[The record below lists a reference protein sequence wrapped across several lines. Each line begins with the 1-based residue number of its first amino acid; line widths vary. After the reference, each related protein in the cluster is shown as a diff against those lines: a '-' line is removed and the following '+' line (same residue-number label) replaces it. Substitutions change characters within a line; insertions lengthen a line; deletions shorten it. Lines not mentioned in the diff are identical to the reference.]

1 VCRPDDKKCEMAILA
16 LRERRRYNQVRR
28 LGIKVPLGYARIYS
42 IKLMP
47 KDVQNEMLKYPSGIT
62 DDSDFEDDA
71 EVLAKYSGK
80 I

>member
-1 VCRPDDKKCEMAILA
+1 
-16 LRERRRYNQVRR
+16 
-28 LGIKVPLGYARIYS
+28 
-42 IKLMP
+42 MP